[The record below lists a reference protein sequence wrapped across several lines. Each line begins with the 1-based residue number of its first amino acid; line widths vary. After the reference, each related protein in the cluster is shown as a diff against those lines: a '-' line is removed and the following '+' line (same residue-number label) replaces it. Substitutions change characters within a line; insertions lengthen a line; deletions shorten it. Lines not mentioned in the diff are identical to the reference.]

1 MNAEPIE
8 KIGFLLHD
16 AQRLLRKRF
25 DANAAQYG
33 LSSAQWRLMVRV
45 VKEPG
50 IAQARLAE
58 LLEIEPISVSRLV
71 DRMAEGG
78 WVERRADDNDRRVR
92 MVFPTERSRGV
103 FTKVKGMAHQIFD
116 EALTGLSSD
125 QRHAFVNGLETII
138 ANLSEADGVSG
149 GEAQLKEGTPA

>member
-1 MNAEPIE
+1 MNTEPIE

-71 DRMAEGG
+71 DRMAEAG

-92 MVFPTERSRGV
+92 MVFPTARSRGV
-103 FTKVKGMAHQIFD
+103 FTEVKGMAHQIFD
-116 EALTGLSSD
+116 EALTGLSLD
-125 QRHAFVNGLETII
+125 QRHAFVHGLETII
-138 ANLSEADGVSG
+138 ANLSETDGASL